1 MDTKNH
7 EPLYP
12 SGCKDFAQLDAY
24 IERKNNE
31 PWPEWAIKKYGKNAR
46 TDHTDG
52 ALLFYVR
59 GVAERH
65 LNRLVCDLIETIDL
79 HTDCMSNE
87 LMISRALLN
96 ESINTVEAMMASI
109 DTEAVK
115 PGELPPNTSPPVA
128 MNKEAHRCIVDCATF
143 PQLRAYLEYVVKDP
157 VPEWASEKF
166 GHVTFDHADILI
178 KESVRRNRIYPRMLM
193 GDLLNA
199 IKQNTNETGDEVI
212 IQRELLD
219 DAIDDFE
226 GYLRECTYEFASAS

>member
-1 MDTKNH
+1 MDTENH
-7 EPLYP
+7 EPQYP

-24 IERKNNE
+24 IERRNNE
-31 PWPEWAIKKYGKNAR
+31 LWPEWAIKKYGKDAR

-65 LNRLVCDLIETIDL
+65 LNRLVCDLIETIGL

-96 ESINTVEAMMASI
+96 ESINTVETMMASI
-109 DTEAVK
+109 DTEAVN
-115 PGELPPNTSPPVA
+115 PGELPPNTSPPA
-128 MNKEAHRCIVDCATF
+128 ATYKEAPRCIVDCATF
-143 PQLRAYLEYVVKDP
+143 PQLRAYLEHVVKEP

-166 GHVTFDHADILI
+166 GHVTFDHADVLI
-178 KESVRRNRIYPRMLM
+178 RGSARNHRIYPRMLM
-193 GDLLNA
+193 RDLLNA

-219 DAIDDFE
+219 GAIDEFE
-226 GYLRECTYEFASAS
+226 DYLKELSHLNPLP